1 MPDAILVSSPADQRE
16 WAHEMVR
23 TAIGQKVA
31 RALKLW
37 HNAARWYHELAIED
51 ARALREDDSIV
62 GLQLHMSL

>member
-1 MPDAILVSSPADQRE
+1 
-16 WAHEMVR
+16 MVR